1 MIKNNHRYIKTIVNG
16 KEFLNDTGNKYRFVG
31 QREYKGKPDKNIP
44 AGATVTLQIIEDH
57 SEPVIDKATGR
68 VKDNNVLETFDAT
81 IVGATYPLSFN
92 KGDYVVLEDFK
103 EEISYYINF
112 NLILRFGGIK
122 LLKAVNMHNNGGG
135 NNVAGQTK

>member
-1 MIKNNHRYIKTIVNG
+1 MINNSHRYIRNLIDGQKFM
-16 KEFLNDTGNKYRFVG
+16 KDTGNKYRFVG
-31 QREYKGKPDKNIP
+31 QREYKGKSDKNIP
-44 AGATVTLQIIEDH
+44 AGTTVTLQIIEDH

-68 VKDNNVLETFDAT
+68 VKDNNVFETFDAT
-81 IVGATYPLSFN
+81 IVGVTYPLSFS
-92 KGDYVVLEDFK
+92 KGDYVMLEDFK

-122 LLKAVNMHNNGGG
+122 LLKAVNMQNNGGG

>member
-1 MIKNNHRYIKTIVNG
+1 MIKNSHRYIRNLVNG
-16 KEFLNDTGNKYRFVG
+16 QKLMKDTGNKYRFVG

-44 AGATVTLQIIEDH
+44 AGATVTLQIIED
-57 SEPVIDKATGR
+57 
-68 VKDNNVLETFDAT
+68 NNVFETFDAT
-81 IVGATYPLSFN
+81 IIGVTYPLPFN
-92 KGDYVVLEDFK
+92 KGDYVALEDFK

-122 LLKAVNMHNNGGG
+122 LLKAVNMQNNGGG

>member
-16 KEFLNDTGNKYRFVG
+16 EEFLNDTRNKYRVVG

-57 SEPVIDKATGR
+57 SEPIIDKATGR
-68 VKDNNVLETFDAT
+68 IKDNNVFETFDAT
-81 IVGATYPLSFN
+81 IIGVTYPLPFN
-92 KGDYVVLEDFK
+92 KGDYVALEDFK

-122 LLKAVNMHNNGGG
+122 LLKAVNMQNNGGG